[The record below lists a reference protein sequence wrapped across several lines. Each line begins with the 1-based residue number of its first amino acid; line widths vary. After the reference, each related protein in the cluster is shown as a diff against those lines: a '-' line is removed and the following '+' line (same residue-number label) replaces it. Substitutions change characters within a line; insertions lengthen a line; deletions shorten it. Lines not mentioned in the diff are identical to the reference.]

1 MESAKD
7 DMESKTPAASPAP
20 ATTAS
25 ATTASADHRGTLRTL
40 LCAEVLSMTGSQL
53 SAVALPWFALQ
64 STGSPAAM
72 SKVMAAQMVA
82 VAVFGL
88 LGASLAG
95 RLGPRKVLLLADT
108 ARAPLI
114 ALVPLLHSA
123 GLLATPVFMVLL
135 FAVGSF
141 FAPYVAS
148 QQAILPALVGD
159 DETLLSKANA
169 RLQGATRLT
178 ILLGP
183 PAAGLL
189 IAAMGAPAVLFLD
202 ALSFLCS
209 AILLRWGLPRDLPIA
224 VAPRRG
230 RLRDSMAVLFRD
242 RMLGHW
248 TLAQIL
254 GESAW
259 QALFAL
265 IPVFILLRHGSS
277 TLSGVLLGAFGGG
290 ALLGTFLVGPA
301 LRRLSNLRLAVLGRA
316 GQGIAFLA
324 LLLPLGPGALTVF
337 LVVVGLLNGVS
348 NAPMAAV
355 RTAAIPAPLRS
366 STLTVIAAG
375 ALSGGTLGLAAA
387 GTAVESA
394 GIQRTF
400 MGLAIVQACGAALF
414 LVGAASA
421 ARRREVAD

>member
-1 MESAKD
+1 
-7 DMESKTPAASPAP
+7 
-20 ATTAS
+20 
-25 ATTASADHRGTLRTL
+25 
-40 LCAEVLSMTGSQL
+40 MTGSQL
-53 SAVALPWFALQ
+53 SAVALPWFVLE

-72 SKVMAAQMVA
+72 GRVMAAQMVA

-88 LGASLAG
+88 LGATLAG
-95 RLGPRKVLLLADT
+95 RLGPRKVLLFSDT

-114 ALVPLLHSA
+114 ALVPLLHA
-123 GLLATPVFMVLL
+123 VGLLSMPVFMVLL

-148 QQAILPALVGD
+148 QQAILPAVVGD

-183 PAAGLL
+183 PTAGLL
-189 IAAMGAPAVLFLD
+189 IAALGAPAVLFLD
-202 ALSFLCS
+202 GLSFLAS
-209 AILLRWGLPRDLPIA
+209 ALLLRWGLPRDLPIPA
-224 VAPRRG
+224 PPRRG
-230 RLRDSMAVLFRD
+230 RLRDSFAVLVKD
-242 RMLGHW
+242 RLLGGW
-248 TLAQIL
+248 TLSQVL
-254 GESAW
+254 GEGAW

-265 IPVFILLRHGSS
+265 IPVFVLLRHGSS
-277 TLSGVLLGAFGGG
+277 ALAGVLLGSFGGG

-301 LRRLSNLRLAVLGRA
+301 LRRLSNLRLAVLGRV

-324 LLLPLGPGALTVF
+324 LLLPLGPVSLAVF
-337 LVVVGLLNGVS
+337 LAVVGVLNGLS

-366 STLTVIAAG
+366 ATLTVIAAS
-375 ALSGGTLGLAAA
+375 ALSGGTLGLAVA

-394 GIQRTF
+394 GLTRTF
-400 MGLAIVQACGAALF
+400 AGLVAIQVCGVVLF
-414 LVGAASA
+414 LLGATAV
-421 ARRREVAD
+421 RRRPAAAT

>member
-1 MESAKD
+1 MGST
-7 DMESKTPAASPAP
+7 TPAAPPAQ
-20 ATTAS
+20 AA
-25 ATTASADHRGTLRTL
+25 AAGRLGTLRTL

-72 SKVMAAQMVA
+72 SRVMAAQMVA

-88 LGASLAG
+88 LGATLAG
-95 RLGPRKVLLLADT
+95 RLGPRKVLLFSDT
-108 ARAPLI
+108 ARAPLV
-114 ALVPLLHSA
+114 ALVPLLHAA
-123 GLLATPVFMVLL
+123 GLLSMPVFMVLL
-135 FAVGSF
+135 FAIGSF

-183 PAAGLL
+183 PTAGLL
-189 IAAMGAPAVLFLD
+189 IAVMGAPAVLFLD
-202 ALSFLCS
+202 ALSFMAS
-209 AILLRWGLPRDLPIA
+209 ALLLRWGLPRDLAIA

-230 RLRDSMAVLFRD
+230 RLRDSLAVLVKD
-242 RMLGHW
+242 KLLGRW
-248 TLAQIL
+248 TVAQIL
-254 GESAW
+254 GEGAW

-265 IPVFILLRHGSS
+265 IPVFVLLRHGSS
-277 TLSGVLLGAFGGG
+277 ALSGVLLGAFGGG

-301 LRRLSNLRLAVLGRA
+301 LHRLSNLRLAVLGRV
-316 GQGIAFLA
+316 GQGIVFLT
-324 LLLPLGPGALTVF
+324 LLLPLGPLSLAVF
-337 LVVVGLLNGVS
+337 LAVVGLLNGLS
-348 NAPMAAV
+348 NAPMVAV

-366 STLTVIAAG
+366 STLTVIAAS
-375 ALSGGTLGLAAA
+375 ALSGGTLGLAAV

-394 GIQRTF
+394 GIARTF
-400 MGLAIVQACGAALF
+400 MGLAVVQVCGAVLF
-414 LVGAASA
+414 LLGAAA
-421 ARRREVAD
+421 APRPRAAAG